1 MRTFIYKYTKSVV
14 VVVVVGGDLRIKSK
28 QFLPTT
34 GTTSITATTAVYNN
48 KDILLSYKSMQ
59 SMTDKPKHTIY
70 RVVHQVNQVDP
81 IMFPLS

>member
-14 VVVVVGGDLRIKSK
+14 VVVVGGDRRTKSK

-48 KDILLSYKSMQ
+48 NKDILCYKSMQ
-59 SMTDKPKHTIY
+59 SMTDRLKHSIY